1 MSQYSLQV
9 VLYEGSGCGYHERG
23 GGHEGE
29 LGAVMGYGGTPER
42 VSEGPVQG
50 LYLWGKRT

>member
-23 GGHEGE
+23 GGREGE

-50 LYLWGKRT
+50 LYLWGRGH